1 MKPQDPQ
8 GGLRT
13 PRQLSKMRPRI
24 LSRCFRFSCGSASPA
39 LGSWCPACG
48 GRNPLLAGSQGS
60 PVRLSSPG
68 TARPADEFLM
78 KRSQRGE
85 FSMCRHFRRLQSYQ
99 ERLPRDRSG
108 CARWVWQAEVHLVHL
123 VHLAHLAHLAHL
135 VHLVWQAEV
144 AKQDRQCSWKAR
156 PSSSRTRSFFQ
167 RLSIRLEKDVFMF
180 CPF

>member
-1 MKPQDPQ
+1 MKPPGPQ
-8 GGLRT
+8 EGWHALRQWS
-13 PRQLSKMRPRI
+13 RRMPRI
-24 LSRCFRFSCGSASPA
+24 LSRCFRFWCGSAPPA

-99 ERLPRDRSG
+99 ERLPHDRSG
-108 CARWVWQAEVHLVHL
+108 CARWVWQAEVHL
-123 VHLAHLAHLAHL
+123 AHLAHLAHL
-135 VHLVWQAEV
+135 VHLVHLAHLVWQAEV
-144 AKQDRQCSWKAR
+144 AKQDRPCSWKAR

-180 CPF
+180 CSF

>member
-24 LSRCFRFSCGSASPA
+24 LSRCFRFWCGSASPA

-48 GRNPLLAGSQGS
+48 GRNPLLAGWQGS

-78 KRSQRGE
+78 KMSQRGE
-85 FSMCRHFRRLQSYQ
+85 FSMCCHFRRLQSYQ
-99 ERLPRDRSG
+99 ERLPRDRSE
-108 CARWVWQAEVHLVHL
+108 CARWVWQAE
-123 VHLAHLAHLAHL
+123 AHLAHLVHL

-144 AKQDRQCSWKAR
+144 AKQDRPCSWKAR